1 MRHKLARLGA
11 LSENLD
17 LLLDPSLGIINRIT
31 EIPVPPGAANFF
43 HYEAW
48 ACNTEAFSPQKNFN
62 RSGGASARREIAAAK
77 AAGEAVERYCAALYD
92 REECPLA
99 SFESAP
105 FKCVDPASFA
115 LHSAGQYQQPG
126 FPWVPFTS
134 STSIRWT
141 PARDFL
147 NGETVHVPAAFVW
160 LPYRFAQNA
169 GDAPIGQPI
178 STGLACHSTP
188 DMATLTALYEVV
200 ERDCVTI
207 FWQAMIS
214 PPQIRIATV
223 SAEVLDLVR
232 RFELTGD
239 RVLLFDLTLDNGIWC
254 FLSVLVSEAPERP
267 AFVFAASAN
276 LNPEYAAIKALEE
289 LAHTL
294 QYSQLLMTNLTPV
307 SRRNDWEDVKGQ
319 REHLSFAAC
328 HDNRSFFDFVSASQ
342 ARRSFDEYDNRSTAN
357 AREDTIAATRRIELT
372 GHRVLVAEVTSS
384 DIASLGLSV
393 CRVLVPGYHPLFIG
407 HAIRAMG
414 GRRLYEVP
422 QRLGHAGIAPGSK
435 GNPAPHPYP

>member
-1 MRHKLARLGA
+1 
-11 LSENLD
+11 LD
-17 LLLDPSLGIINRIT
+17 LLLDPSLGIISKIT
-31 EIPVPPGAANFF
+31 EIPIEPGAPNFF
-43 HYEAW
+43 HYAAW

-62 RSGGASARREIAAAK
+62 RSGGASSRREIAVAK
-77 AAGEAVERYCAALYD
+77 AVGEAVERYCAALHD

-115 LHSAGQYQQPG
+115 LHSPEQYQQPG

-147 NGETVHVPAAFVW
+147 SGETVHVPAAFVW
-160 LPYRFAQNA
+160 IPYTFAQSA
-169 GDAPIGQPI
+169 GDSPVGQPI

-200 ERDCVTI
+200 ERDCFTI

-223 SAEVLDLVR
+223 SAKILDLVR

-239 RVLLFDLTLDNGIWC
+239 RVLLFDITLDNGIWC

-294 QYSQLLMTNLTPV
+294 QYSQVLMDNRALV
-307 SRRNDWEDVKGQ
+307 SRDNGWEGVRTQKD
-319 REHLSFAAC
+319 HLSFAGC
-328 HDNRSFFDFVSASQ
+328 HDNRDSFDFMTASQ
-342 ARRSFDEYDNRSTAN
+342 ARHSFDEYNNRSADN
-357 AREDTIAATRRIELT
+357 ALEDTMEATRRIELT
-372 GHRVLVAEVTSS
+372 GHRVLVADVTSS

-407 HAIRAMG
+407 HANRALG

-422 QRLGHAGIAPGSK
+422 QRLGHAGIAPGCRD
-435 GNPAPHPYP
+435 NPAPHPYP